1 MDHQVVDNED
11 RFVYMGG
18 KAPQHV
24 INAIIHESVKEI
36 DEHAF
41 AIYQGDDDEGEDG
54 DNHTLRSVV
63 FHAGVETVRTR
74 AFGKC
79 PNLVSL
85 KLPGVRTIE
94 FGAFRVCSGLTDV
107 EFGDKLDTIQDYAFY
122 CCSSLRGVTIPSA
135 TSIGDGTFYQCTS
148 LTDAVFGEGLESI
161 GSCAFHGCRSLRR
174 IAIPLKDD
182 MFRSDFGYH
191 QRNYHQFDECINLS
205 TVDLVGGIHE
215 TVASLHLEKWRNE
228 MIEEINLIN
237 RVLPYTDEYNK
248 SEEIVRWIP
257 SVIRKIESFKAAHRE
272 LLKEATTLLELAL
285 WKANVEW
292 IDDKEEEQVRI
303 TRGRAKRARREKQIT
318 SGAMKIS
325 KCELAAQKTNVY
337 EAFLGTILDI
347 DCIMLKVK
355 GSTP

>member
-11 RFVYMGG
+11 RFVYIGG

-41 AIYQGDDDEGEDG
+41 AIYRGDDDEGEEG
-54 DNHTLRSVV
+54 DNHNLRSVI
-63 FHAGVETVRTR
+63 FHAGVETVGTR

-85 KLPGVRTIE
+85 KLPGVMTIE
-94 FGAFRVCSGLTDV
+94 VGAFRVCTGLRLV

-135 TSIGDGTFYQCTS
+135 TCIGDGTFYQCTS

-161 GSCAFHGCRSLRR
+161 GSHAFHGCRSLRR

-182 MFRSDFGYH
+182 MFRSDFG
-191 QRNYHQFDECINLS
+191 YHQFDECINLS

-237 RVLPYTDEYNK
+237 LVLPYAEEFNK
-248 SEEIVRWIP
+248 SEEIVGWIV
-257 SVIRKIESFKAAHRE
+257 SVIRKIESFKAAHKE

-318 SGAMKIS
+318 SGASIVIK
-325 KCELAAQKTNVY
+325 NVLP
-337 EAFLGTILDI
+337 FLR
-347 DCIMLKVK
+347 LK
-355 GSTP
+355 